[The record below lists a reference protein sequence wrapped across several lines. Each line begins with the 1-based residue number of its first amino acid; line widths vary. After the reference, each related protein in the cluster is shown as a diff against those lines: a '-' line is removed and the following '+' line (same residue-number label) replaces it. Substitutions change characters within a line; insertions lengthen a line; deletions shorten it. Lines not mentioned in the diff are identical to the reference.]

1 MSSKESLIIHN
12 LNFEIEIN
20 SKEHFKIYAD
30 RLSRL
35 SKTTLLSR
43 LQGVLDKYELPAGKL
58 IIKKLEI
65 DLGEISAARF
75 ENTIL
80 EGILYEI
87 EKFISKN
94 VQIIKQEITQD
105 KFKSSSGEKH
115 TINKSDYLFESDHNI
130 AKSIFLNEE
139 IKQRKIEPIDLNNL
153 IIKEGL
159 ILDKKVDTS
168 NIIKIQNQ
176 DPSPKEKKPKRKS
189 DSQVVNLFDLINE
202 TDQADLTIRGISE
215 KEIDGPK
222 KFSEKQIPEKEEI
235 QLHEENII
243 REKFEEEPRK
253 ITLLEEVFIYYLKY
267 GRLPSNV
274 KYELGT
280 SMTDV
285 ISKDEQFLKEVSK
298 QIEHDD
304 QAKDRLTKLLDQ
316 GKKEPEF
323 NPRIPNA
330 FEDYFTALIHGLPIS
345 MFTSNIRRY
354 DLNDMIRFI
363 YADNPQKLRNLIKYL
378 LIEYP
383 SDKDWNDL
391 VDNLFNRISKPSV
404 VKLISSF
411 ASKGAYLNK
420 NLNAL
425 NRESGS
431 DLKNAQKQ
439 LFKLFLSGADFDIY
453 HFEVKPR
460 VYFNPGP
467 EYGERKLNSTEILN
481 YYFKHGTFPYTYG
494 HRINIQN
501 IESLIL
507 SLKGDQL
514 SKLSFFQGKK
524 SINYETFGNLSEKAM
539 LHLVKSLVPNQENDI
554 KNKYLYFKHNIESGI
569 PETFQKSFM
578 LYYGLKD
585 YRKSY
590 LEEMINYWKEQF
602 GDADSVIKQRW
613 KVKNDLESELNML
626 ISITSKKVEDEL
638 KVEYAFDRY
647 PKDISVKNAGLV
659 ILWPFLKVY
668 FKMLDLL
675 NDEGNFRSM
684 EERARACHLLQ
695 YLAIKRSYGEEFYY
709 PLNKILTGYPLE
721 EPLPYEIT
729 MTKKEEDISNAL
741 LKNVIRQWNALKGGS
756 IDGLRGSFL
765 IRDGI
770 LAPSTNGWL
779 LTVQNKAYDILMD
792 KLPWGIGM
800 IKLSWAPY
808 VLNVE
813 WERKFT

>member
-115 TINKSDYLFESDHNI
+115 TIYKSDYLFESDHNI